1 MLNNINNFGKINAN
15 DNLYDDYKIEMK
27 NTIHILNNHEDSVY
41 CLCVLNI
48 GRLVSDFCRN
58 SIIIIYNKTT
68 YEPDLII
75 KEHNNSIN
83 YIIQFS
89 SGILASCSDD
99 KTIKLFNIKGI
110 NYEILQT
117 LNYHSH
123 YVFNF

>member
-41 CLCVLNI
+41 CLCALNI
-48 GRLVSDFCRN
+48 GRLVSDFGRN
-58 SIIIIYNKTT
+58 SIIIIIIIIIIIYNKTT

-99 KTIKLFNIKGI
+99 KTIK
-110 NYEILQT
+110 
-117 LNYHSH
+117 
-123 YVFNF
+123 

>member
-1 MLNNINNFGKINAN
+1 MLNNINNFGIIIAN

-58 SIIIIYNKTT
+58 SITIYNITT
-68 YEPDLII
+68 YEPDLIN
-75 KEHNNSIN
+75 KEHKNSIN

-99 KTIKLFNIKGI
+99 KTIK
-110 NYEILQT
+110 
-117 LNYHSH
+117 
-123 YVFNF
+123 